1 MAGMFPDEFPFTPRR
16 EKSWHERVRR
26 AYRTSS
32 ARSEQSEAAQE
43 SEVLAPA
50 PRMPSVLIGV
60 VWVPETFAPPVI
72 TTAPASV

>member
-26 AYRTSS
+26 AYRSSS
-32 ARSEQSEAAQE
+32 ARSEQSRQE
-43 SEVLAPA
+43 PEVLAPA
-50 PRMPSVLIGV
+50 PRMPPVLIGV
-60 VWVPETFAPPVI
+60 VWLPETFTPPVI